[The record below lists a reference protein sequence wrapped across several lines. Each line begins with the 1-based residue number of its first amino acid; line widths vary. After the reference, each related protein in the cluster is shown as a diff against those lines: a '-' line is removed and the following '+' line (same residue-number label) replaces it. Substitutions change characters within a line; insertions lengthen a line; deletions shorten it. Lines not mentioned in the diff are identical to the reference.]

1 MVNCPYPVENFT
13 IIDWIPHAVEH
24 AIIPPL
30 TSNKRP
36 RQMEFENLTCE
47 RRDTVLVVT
56 LNRPQKLNS
65 LSLGLLKD
73 LKACLEAI
81 QRDRDVRSVL
91 LTGAGRGFCAGADLT
106 DPDGFPAPGQS
117 MGQLLA
123 SRLRE
128 YYNPVALMFCGLPVP
143 LVVAQNGVAAG
154 AGASLALMGDI
165 TVAARS
171 ASLTFVFAPKLGL
184 VPDMGATHFLARRI
198 GEARARALALTGKA
212 IGAEEA
218 ERIGLIAE
226 CVDDAQLA
234 ERSMQVAR
242 ELATGPRKAFI
253 GVRDLMASAVRA
265 SLPDQLE
272 AEAAMQAR
280 LGDSADFVEGV
291 TAFREKRAPRF
302 GTR

>member
-1 MVNCPYPVENFT
+1 
-13 IIDWIPHAVEH
+13 
-24 AIIPPL
+24 
-30 TSNKRP
+30 
-36 RQMEFENLTCE
+36 MEFQNLTCE
-47 RRDTVLVVT
+47 RSDAVMVVT

-65 LSLGLLKD
+65 LSLGLLRD
-73 LKACLEAI
+73 LKSCLEQI
-81 QRDRDVRSVL
+81 RNDRSLRAVL

-106 DPDGFPAPGQS
+106 DPDGMAAPGQS
-117 MGQLLA
+117 MGQFLA

-128 YYNPVALMFCGLPVP
+128 YYNPVALMFCSLPVP
-143 LVVAQNGVAAG
+143 LVVALNGVSAG
-154 AGASLALMGDI
+154 AGASLALMGDV

-171 ASLTFVFAPKLGL
+171 ASLTFVFAPRLGL
-184 VPDMGATHFLARRI
+184 VPDMGGTYFLARRI
-198 GEARARALALTGKA
+198 GEARARALALSGRV

-226 CVDDAQLA
+226 CVDDADLG
-234 ERSMQVAR
+234 ERSMQLAR
-242 ELATGPRKAFI
+242 ELAAGPRAAFI
-253 GVRDLMASAVRA
+253 GVRDLMASALQA

-302 GTR
+302 GAR